1 MEEFDLGKLENT
13 AYALTVNLFSFLK
26 TAKEKQWEISD
37 GQKLMELASGISQFA
52 LNIDSNQCK
61 YINKLET
68 QITNSEKLADMI
80 EAIPMGEKFLQEK
93 SNLLIDINIILKQF
107 KLLLG

>member
-1 MEEFDLGKLENT
+1 MEQFDLGILENT

-26 TAKEKQWEISD
+26 LAKDKNREISN
-37 GQKLMELASGISQFA
+37 GQKMMELASEVSQFA
-52 LNIDSNQCK
+52 LSIEANQCK
-61 YINKLET
+61 YLQKLEN
-68 QITNSEKLADMI
+68 QIANAEKLAGMI
-80 EAIPMGEKFLQEK
+80 EKIQLGEKFLQEK